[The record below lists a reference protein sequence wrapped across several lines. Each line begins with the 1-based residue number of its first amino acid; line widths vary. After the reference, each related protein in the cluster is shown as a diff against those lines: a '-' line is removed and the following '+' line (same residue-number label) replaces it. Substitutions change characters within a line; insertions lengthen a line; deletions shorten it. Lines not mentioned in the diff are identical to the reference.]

1 MILVARSLCGMFGVA
16 LETSGMLGT
25 LTMGLTMDASADLL
39 IGAMMPYELV
49 ALTMKSMGKAAD
61 VLGKEYIPNCGL
73 GHEGS
78 GDTDEELGFLWIVS
92 DVFINV
98 VSIATGNLLLLSEQ
112 QLVDGD
118 VVDSGCIRELMN
130 DALRFRER
138 WRQ

>member
-25 LTMGLTMDASADLL
+25 LTMGLTMDASTDLL

-61 VLGKEYIPNCGL
+61 VLEKEYIPNCGL

-78 GDTDEELGFLWIVS
+78 GDADEELGFLWIVS